1 LNKSWFVFYTKSR
14 QEKKVNELLIKRG
27 FESYLPLQTVMRQWT
42 DRKKKVEVPL
52 FNSYIFV
59 NVAEHMIQDVLQV
72 PGVAWNIR
80 LNGKPA
86 VLHQREL
93 DTIRRFIA
101 TGLLIE
107 THGTDEETF
116 AIGDWVKVM
125 DGPLKGSDGL
135 LMDYHNKT
143 YFSIVLE
150 AIGQTITV
158 QLDRQIVRKLTEKEA
173 AGLQKLQ
180 KSALL
185 SKKTTR
191 KV

>member
-1 LNKSWFVFYTKSR
+1 LSKNWFVFYTKSR
-14 QEKKVNELLIKRG
+14 QEKKVNELLMKRG
-27 FESYLPLQTVMRQWT
+27 FDAYLPLQMVMKQWS

-59 NVAEHMIQDVLQV
+59 NVEEHALQDVLQV

-93 DTIRRFIA
+93 DIIRRFID
-101 TGLLIE
+101 TGFLIE
-107 THGTDEETF
+107 AHGIDE
-116 AIGDWVKVM
+116 AYAVGDWVRVV
-125 DGPLKGSDGL
+125 DGPLKGTDGRLSDF
-135 LMDYHNKT
+135 HNKQ

-158 QLDRQIVRKLTEKEA
+158 QLDRQIVRKLTEKETI
-173 AGLQKLQ
+173 GLQKLQ

>member
-1 LNKSWFVFYTKSR
+1 MNKSWFVFYTKSR
-14 QEKKVNELLIKRG
+14 QEKKVNELLLKRG
-27 FESYLPLQTVMRQWT
+27 FEAYLPLQLVMRQWS

-59 NVAEHMIQDVLQV
+59 NVEEHLIQDVLQV

-93 DTIRRFIA
+93 DIIRRFIA

-107 THGTDEETF
+107 THGTDETY
-116 AIGDWVKVM
+116 AVGDWVKVM
-125 DGPLKGSDGL
+125 DGPLKGTDGIL
-135 LMDYHNKT
+135 IDFHNKE
-143 YFSIVLE
+143 YFAIVLE

-173 AGLQKLQ
+173 IGLQKLQ